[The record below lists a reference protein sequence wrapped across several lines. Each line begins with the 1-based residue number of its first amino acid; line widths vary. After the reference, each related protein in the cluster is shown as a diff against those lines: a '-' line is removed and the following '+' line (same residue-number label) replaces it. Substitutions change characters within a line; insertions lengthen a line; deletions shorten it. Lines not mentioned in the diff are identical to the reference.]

1 MWYIGYLTWR
11 FSVFTGKETEY
22 ESYRK
27 MFYIIHFS
35 CFNRSTKLCDYS
47 VETTRIRFIF
57 PFYDFYQFIFEP
69 SFLLLWWLKS
79 FLVYIAL
86 YDKCKYLCREV
97 RFEKIVI
104 RFISKWKCI
113 TNWFVYNVLFISVLY
128 NIIFARR
135 ETHLF
140 STSFILFLYGKRFVF
155 RRETNRMV
163 R

>member
-57 PFYDFYQFIFEP
+57 PFYCDD
-69 SFLLLWWLKS
+69 SLNLFLI
-79 FLVYIAL
+79 YIAP
-86 YDKCKYLCREV
+86 YNWCKYLCCKV
-97 RFEKIVI
+97 RFENTVI
-104 RFISKWKCI
+104 RFVLKWKCI
-113 TNWFVYNVLFISVLY
+113 TTCFVCNALFIRVLY
-128 NIIFARR
+128 NIVFARR
-135 ETHLF
+135 ETSLF
-140 STSFILFLYGKRFVF
+140 STSFISFLYGKRVVF
-155 RRETNRMV
+155 RRETNKMV